1 MKKILIGFIL
11 LNAFNAHAEIK
22 TKEQAD
28 KFLDGY
34 CIALVNEIEKAVEK
48 QKIQAKKE
56 DWEDFMKTGAWISGV
71 ADVYAKL
78 CK

>member
-1 MKKILIGFIL
+1 MKKIFTGILMFIAL
-11 LNAFNAHAEIK
+11 SAHAEIK

-56 DWEDFMKTGAWISGV
+56 DWENFMKTGAWISGISE
-71 ADVYAKL
+71 VYSNL